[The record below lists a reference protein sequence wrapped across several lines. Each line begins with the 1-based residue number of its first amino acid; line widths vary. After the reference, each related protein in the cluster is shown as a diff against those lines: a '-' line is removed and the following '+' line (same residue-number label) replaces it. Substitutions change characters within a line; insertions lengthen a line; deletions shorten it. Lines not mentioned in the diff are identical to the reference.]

1 MAEPVAADVGTRR
14 QPPLLA
20 LAVVAGVLGAA
31 GNVAFRLAIEG
42 ATFVFHGIGSPL
54 GRLGIPVALVAGG
67 IVLLALERLFPGEV
81 LGYGFPRFLVQF
93 HLHGARI
100 KRRWI
105 VLKTIGSSISLGA
118 GASVGRE
125 GPIAQI
131 GGAIGG
137 LVARVARLN
146 VDDRKVLVACGTA
159 AGIAATFNAPLAAIM
174 FAQEIVLLGESR
186 LAHLSLV
193 VVAAGTAA
201 ATTRELFGTEA
212 VLHVVPFSLDS
223 YWQCLS
229 YAALG
234 VVLGL
239 LAVFYTRTFH
249 RAARRARQLGTS
261 RWSLLLGGLLLVGL
275 LDVVVPQNVSD
286 GYPIIDQAFG
296 GHIPWTTAIVLALA
310 KIGGSIVSLACGAP
324 GGVFGPIFYIGAMTG
339 TAFRELSALVAP
351 GLTGPH
357 GSYALVGFGA
367 FLAATTHAPLT
378 ALFLLL
384 EMTESYNVT
393 VPALITVGLAMLV
406 SQRLEPESIDTYGLR
421 EEGTTLH
428 RETLHQLLDRLA
440 IGEAFRADVA
450 AIPESCPLPEILR
463 RVSEGDATTLP
474 VVDAAGDLVGVLPFD
489 ALRGVLLDDDVGG
502 LIVAADLVDRH
513 VPTVTPESTLGDA
526 FRRIETARV
535 EELPVVER
543 ANPRRVLGMLSRGD
557 LIAAYN
563 RAMGSLGAL
572 PLDAWLASN
581 EPAWHG
587 YRVLTLPVPAG
598 WVGRGLRDVDPRG
611 RWGVTV
617 LALRA
622 AEATRYAVPDPDRPF
637 AARDVLVLAGTSA
650 GLRAARG
657 DT

>member
-1 MAEPVAADVGTRR
+1 VADGSTVGERR
-14 QPPLLA
+14 APPLLA
-20 LAVVAGVLGAA
+20 LAVAAGVLGAA
-31 GNVAFRLAIEG
+31 GNVAFRLSIEG
-42 ATFVFHGIGSPL
+42 ATFVFHGLGGAL
-54 GRLGIPVALVAGG
+54 GRLGIPIALVAGG
-67 IVLLALERLFPGEV
+67 VVLLGLERLFPGEV

-105 VLKTIGSSISLGA
+105 VLKTIGSAVSLGA

-159 AGIAATFNAPLAAIM
+159 AGIASTFNAPLAGIM

-201 ATTRELFGTEA
+201 ATTRQLFGVAA
-212 VLHVVPFSLDS
+212 VLHVVPFHLDS

-229 YAALG
+229 YAGLG

-249 RAARRARQLGTS
+249 RAARRAKQLPTS

-275 LDVVVPQNVSD
+275 LDVVVPQNLSD
-286 GYPIIDQAFG
+286 GYPVIDQALA
-296 GHIPWTTAIVLALA
+296 GHIAWNTALVLGAA
-310 KIGGSIVSLACGAP
+310 KIVGSIVSLACGAP
-324 GGVFGPIFYIGAMTG
+324 GGVFGPIFYIGAMAG
-339 TAFRELSALVAP
+339 TAWRAASGLIAP
-351 GLTGPH
+351 GLTGPQ

-393 VPALITVGLAMLV
+393 VPAVITVGLAMLV
-406 SQRLEPESIDTYGLR
+406 AQRLEPESIDTYGLR
-421 EEGTTLH
+421 AEGTTLH
-428 RETLHQLLDRLA
+428 GETVHQLLDRLA
-440 IGEAFRADVA
+440 IGESYRPDVEPV
-450 AIPESCPLPEILR
+450 PESCPLPELLR

-474 VVDAAGDLVGVLPFD
+474 VVDARGELVGVLPFD
-489 ALRGVLLDDDVGG
+489 ALRSVLLDEDVGA
-502 LIVAADLVDRH
+502 LIVAGDLVDRH
-513 VPTVTPESTLGDA
+513 VPTVTPQSTLGDA

-535 EELPVVER
+535 EELPVVEPGN
-543 ANPRRVLGMLSRGD
+543 ARRVLGMLSRAD

-587 YRVLTLPVPAG
+587 YRVLTIAAPGA
-598 WVGRGLRDVDPRG
+598 WVGRSLRDVEPRG
-611 RWGVTV
+611 RFGVTV
-617 LALRA
+617 LAMRA
-622 AEATRYAVPDPDRPF
+622 TGAGRYAVPDPDRPF
-637 AARDVLVLAGTSA
+637 DARDVLVLAGTSA

>member
-1 MAEPVAADVGTRR
+1 M
-14 QPPLLA
+14 
-20 LAVVAGVLGAA
+20 VAGVLGAA

-42 ATFVFHGIGSPL
+42 SRWFFHGLSAPL
-54 GRLGIPVALVAGG
+54 GRFGIPVALVAGG
-67 IVLLALERLFPGEV
+67 VVLLLLERLFPGEV
-81 LGYGFPRFLVQF
+81 LGYGFPRFLEQF

-105 VLKTIGSSISLGA
+105 VLKTVGSAISLGA

-137 LVARVARLN
+137 LVARLSRLN

-159 AGIAATFNAPLAAIM
+159 AGVAATFNAPLAAIM

-193 VVAAGTAA
+193 VVAAGTAV
-201 ATTRELFGTEA
+201 ATSRQLFGFEA
-212 VLHVVPFSLDS
+212 VLHVVPFQLDS

-229 YAALG
+229 YAGLG

-249 RAARRARQLGTS
+249 QTARRVRQLPTS
-261 RWSLLLGGLLLVGL
+261 RWSVLLGGLLLVGL
-275 LDVVVPQNVSD
+275 IDVVVPQNLSD
-286 GYPIIDQAFG
+286 GYPVIDAALAG
-296 GHIPWTTAIVLALA
+296 SIVWHTALLLALA
-310 KIGGSIVSLACGAP
+310 KIVGSIVSLSCGAP
-324 GGVFGPIFYIGAMTG
+324 GGVFGPILYIGAMTG
-339 TAFRELSALVAP
+339 TVWRELSALVVP
-351 GLTGPH
+351 GLTGPR

-384 EMTESYNVT
+384 EMTESYTVT

-406 SQRLEPESIDTYGLR
+406 AQKLEPESIDTYGLHAD
-421 EEGTTLH
+421 GKTLH

-440 IGEAFRADVA
+440 IGDAYRTDVE
-450 AIPESCPLPEILR
+450 PLSESCPLPEILR
-463 RVSEGDATTLP
+463 RVSEGQGTTLP
-474 VVDAAGDLVGVLPFD
+474 VVDATGDLVGVLPFN
-489 ALRGVLLDDDVGG
+489 ALRSVLLDDDLGG
-502 LIVAADLVDRH
+502 LVVAADLCDRH
-513 VPTVTPESTLGDA
+513 VPTVTPASTLGDA
-526 FRRIETARV
+526 FRRIETAGV
-535 EELPVVER
+535 DELPVVDAER
-543 ANPRRVLGMLSRGD
+543 PRHVVGMLSRAD

-572 PLDAWLASN
+572 PLDSWLASN
-581 EPAWHG
+581 EATWHG
-587 YRVLTLPVPAG
+587 YRVLTLAVPPV
-598 WVGRGLRDVDPRG
+598 WLGRSLRDVDPRG
-611 RWGVTV
+611 RFGVTV
-617 LALRA
+617 LAMRIDGSS
-622 AEATRYAVPDPDRPF
+622 RYGVPDPDRPF